1 MAQLSRG
8 VFLRSR
14 ARVYEHDR
22 GRLSATNTNVRP
34 KNHMYVCVYIYIL
47 HIFVARSANITY
59 ECLSVRGLKRENSM
73 NIWQISGEGRVLMT
87 VMARCTWWYV
97 IRIRYVRKKTL
108 ELAWKLPSP
117 RRINASRYR
126 FPSPPF
132 CQFAIGGRR
141 G

>member
-1 MAQLSRG
+1 
-8 VFLRSR
+8 
-14 ARVYEHDR
+14 
-22 GRLSATNTNVRP
+22 
-34 KNHMYVCVYIYIL
+34 MYVCMYVYIYIYIYIL
-47 HIFVARSANITY
+47 HIFVTRSANITY

-126 FPSPPF
+126 FPSILPIRDWREKGMKRF
-132 CQFAIGGRR
+132 VSRMERKEIWMKIEVDCDDNEKIELF
-141 G
+141 